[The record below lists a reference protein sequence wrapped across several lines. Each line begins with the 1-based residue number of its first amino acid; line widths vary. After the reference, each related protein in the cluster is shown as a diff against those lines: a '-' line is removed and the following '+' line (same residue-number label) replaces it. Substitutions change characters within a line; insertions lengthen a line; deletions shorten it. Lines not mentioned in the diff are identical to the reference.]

1 MNSDST
7 ESKSPDS
14 PKVPLKT
21 KVAWGTGG
29 LADNYMLNVP
39 NALALPIYNIHFG
52 VSAVLMGLALAIPR
66 IIDAFFDAM
75 VGNWSDNTRSR
86 WGRRKPWMIAGTLLC
101 ALILPLLWM
110 PPFEGVNGKFSYFLV
125 LSLIYFLAYSLFVVP
140 YTALGFELTTDYNEK
155 TRVLAWRMYIGLIGS
170 ITCPWLYKLC
180 FLPVFKGNEV
190 VGAGWICTGVGL
202 AILVTG
208 LIPVLFCRENPQALH
223 QKKISLK
230 EAIQDAFKNKAFQI
244 VLIGYV
250 LILMGLF
257 SSGALGLYVL
267 IHSVC
272 NENKEMAA
280 EISGWCGSAM
290 ALAAYLSL
298 PLATWFSAKIGKKE
312 AMILCLG
319 IALAGVL
326 CMIPVLNPY
335 VPYWTIPLF
344 GNAFQIPYL
353 QMIPSIIFGIG
364 MQGAWLMVSTMT
376 ADVCDEDEVQTG
388 LRQEGIYGAVTSFA
402 QKAALGIAA
411 ILGGLL
417 LKVAGYTEGAV
428 TTAAIA
434 ENLKTLYIGG
444 QGLGLAL
451 GMVLFLKY
459 SISKKRAL
467 EIRAILDQRLK
478 K

>member
-1 MNSDST
+1 MNTTPT
-7 ESKSPDS
+7 ENKSPDS
-14 PKVPLKT
+14 LKVPLKT

-39 NALALPIYNIHFG
+39 NALALPIYNISFG

-86 WGRRKPWMIAGTLLC
+86 WGRRKPWMIAGTVLC
-101 ALILPLLWM
+101 AIILPLLWM
-110 PPFEGVNGKFSYFLV
+110 PPFEGVNGRFIYFLV
-125 LSLIYFLAYSLFVVP
+125 LSLIYFLSYSLFVVP

-155 TRVLAWRMYIGLIGS
+155 TRALAWRMYIGLIGS
-170 ITCPWLYKLC
+170 FTYPWIYKLC
-180 FLPVFKGNEV
+180 FLPIFQGSEV
-190 VGAGWICTGVGL
+190 VGARWICTGVGIV
-202 AILVTG
+202 ILITG
-208 LIPVLFCRENPQALH
+208 LIPVFFCQENPQAME
-223 QKKISLK
+223 QKEVPLK
-230 EAIQDAFKNKAFQI
+230 EALRDAFKNKSFQI

-250 LILMGLF
+250 LILLGLF
-257 SSGALGLYVL
+257 SSGVLGLYVL

-280 EISGWCGSAM
+280 EISGWCGSSM

-298 PLATWFSAKIGKKE
+298 PLATWVSAKIGKKE

-326 CMIPVLNPY
+326 CMILVLKPY
-335 VPYWTIPLF
+335 VPYWTIPFL
-344 GNAFQIPYL
+344 GKTFQIPYL
-353 QMIPSIIFGIG
+353 QMLPSVVFGIG

-376 ADVCDEDEVQTG
+376 ADVCDEDEIQTG

-417 LKVAGYTEGAV
+417 LKLAGYTEGAA
-428 TTAAIA
+428 TTPEIA
-434 ENLKTLYIGG
+434 ENLKMLYIGG

-451 GMVLFLKY
+451 GMVLFSKY

-467 EIRAILDQRLK
+467 EIRAILDQRAK